1 MVDRLQNIGS
11 NRNGYF
17 SQAAAEYA
25 ARMKPEEKWE
35 EGKPKTIGEFSKE
48 EWERKN
54 EQYEEQVRLDNGSF
68 RTMRFMRI
76 DSMGAGI
83 SKLPEQPDIK
93 DTIDDM
99 VAEEAIQKLLGKGKR
114 APYSL
119 MADEKGIVE
128 YKGVEFRCDYE
139 HNRLCLGDVS
149 NPKDCITV
157 GLEKGGSLVFN
168 RNNIDDLVRA
178 IDMFSPEDINRI
190 MRAIAEDAK
199 LRQIKMQIEDETSGL
214 EVLGKPEDEES
225 EVVDKAEEESGEMAD
240 KPEESEEYESE
251 RQTEQPNL

>member
-1 MVDRLQNIGS
+1 MVNMLQNIGN

-17 SQAAAEYA
+17 SQAVAEYDA
-25 ARMKPEEKWE
+25 KRKPEDKRE

-48 EWERKN
+48 EWERKD

-68 RTMRFMRI
+68 RAMRFLKI
-76 DSMGAGI
+76 DSMVAGN

-93 DTIDDM
+93 DTIGNM
-99 VAEEAIQKLLGKGKR
+99 VADEAIQKLLGKGKR

-119 MADEKGIVE
+119 MADERGIVV

-149 NPKDCITV
+149 NSKDCITV

-199 LRQIKMQIEDETSGL
+199 IRQIKMQIEDETSGM
-214 EVLGKPEDEES
+214 EVLDKPEDEES
-225 EVVDKAEEESGEMAD
+225 EVVDKVEEVSEEMAD
-240 KPEESEEYESE
+240 KPEESE
-251 RQTEQPNL
+251 

>member
-17 SQAAAEYA
+17 SRAAADYA
-25 ARMKPEEKWE
+25 AKIKPTDKQE
-35 EGKPKTIGEFSKE
+35 EGKPKAIGGFYGE
-48 EWERKN
+48 EWEKKDQ
-54 EQYEEQVRLDNGSF
+54 QYEERVRLDSGSF
-68 RTMRFMRI
+68 RTMRFVRI
-76 DSMGAGI
+76 DSMGAGAAN
-83 SKLPEQPDIK
+83 LPEQPD
-93 DTIDDM
+93 TEEA
-99 VAEEAIQKLLGKGKR
+99 VAGMTPEEAIQKLLGKGKR

-119 MADEKGIVE
+119 MADDKGIVE

-139 HNRLCLGDVS
+139 HNRLCLGDVTNS
-149 NPKDCITV
+149 KDCITV

-199 LRQIKMQIEDETSGL
+199 IRQVKMQIEDETSGM
-214 EVLGKPEDEES
+214 EVLDKPEDEGTEI
-225 EVVDKAEEESGEMAD
+225 VDKAGEESEEIAD
-240 KPEESEEYESE
+240 KPEESEKYESE
-251 RQTEQPNL
+251 RQTEQSNL

>member
-17 SQAAAEYA
+17 SQAVAGYA
-25 ARMKPEEKWE
+25 VRMRPEERRE
-35 EGKPKTIGEFSKE
+35 EGKPKAIGEFSQE
-48 EWERKN
+48 EWERKD
-54 EQYEEQVRLDNGSF
+54 EHYEEQIRMDNGSF
-68 RTMRFMRI
+68 RTMRFRKD
-76 DSMGAGI
+76 DSVEKET

-93 DTIDDM
+93 DTIEDV
-99 VAEEAIQKLLGKGKR
+99 VAEEAIEKLLGKGNH

-119 MADEKGIVE
+119 MADERGIVA

-214 EVLGKPEDEES
+214 EVLDKTEDGELEAM
-225 EVVDKAEEESGEMAD
+225 DKAEEESKEMAD
-240 KPEESEEYESE
+240 GAKESEEYESE
-251 RQTEQPNL
+251 RQAEQPNL